1 MISQR
6 KSKAMTKSLQDP
18 DHGSTNQCSSLFPAR
33 DACVSTP
40 YLPDVVDVSL
50 IGGSLFES
58 VAGSSVVHKILKH
71 EWSYIALQIHDGR
84 NGRCHEES
92 LCGSFRL

>member
-1 MISQR
+1 
-6 KSKAMTKSLQDP
+6 
-18 DHGSTNQCSSLFPAR
+18 
-33 DACVSTP
+33 
-40 YLPDVVDVSL
+40 
-50 IGGSLFES
+50 LFES